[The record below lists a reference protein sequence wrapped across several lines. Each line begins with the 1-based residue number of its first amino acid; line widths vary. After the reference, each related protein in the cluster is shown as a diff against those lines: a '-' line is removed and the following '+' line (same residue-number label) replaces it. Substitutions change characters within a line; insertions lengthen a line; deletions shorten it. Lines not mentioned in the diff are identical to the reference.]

1 MRSLLAR
8 AKDLFD
14 KLIRWDPEEGPEAT
28 RGRVL
33 LLAGVVLLFL
43 GIQMLPVFGFAF
55 TRLGG
60 VGLGLALILL
70 GLADIGRGTE
80 TSPGGLNS
88 GGLRLVGLVLLA
100 LSGALVMIDIYAE
113 GGAFPVVFVL
123 ATLAALLSVY
133 LAFLREGPPR
143 ERTLRAVDKLTGGP
157 PRQS

>member
-8 AKDLFD
+8 ARDLFN
-14 KLIRWDPEEGPEAT
+14 KLVRWDPEEGPAAT

-33 LLAGVVLLFL
+33 LLAGVLVFFL
-43 GIQMLPVFGFAF
+43 GLQMLPVFGFAF

-60 VGLGLALILL
+60 VGFGLALILL
-70 GLADIGRGTE
+70 GLADVGRGTQ
-80 TSPGGLNS
+80 TSPGGLDS
-88 GGLRLVGLVLLA
+88 GGLRLVGLVLA
-100 LSGALVMIDIYAE
+100 AISGALVLVDVYAK
-113 GGAFPVVFVL
+113 GGAFPVLFIL
-123 ATLAALLSVY
+123 ATLAVLLAIY